1 MVIVSKEFDG
11 AKNFTKGFNV
21 HRLIAFILLIVV
33 GVSGQITV
41 HVLHPWASDT
51 ARVKTPVY
59 IYEYE
64 SWYPGMKMIA
74 ECNNWYTWTI
84 AGATRSSNDRFEFGS
99 YIPTQNDQWRDRVTY
114 GQQFVYSTIFK
125 DQPAGV
131 NEIWIVTD
139 GTKPAQ
145 LLFKPPTAP
154 KVLHVLN
161 PWELGVPRVQIK
173 SKNGMNQYAK
183 ADSGKCGWYRY
194 EYFGCSDDI
203 QIRFANS
210 VDSTVW
216 GKNGKGDS
224 TYIDLTSTFAGK
236 DTVWIVPPSGTG
248 QTTAI
253 LPAFPG
259 TLKDCSGIDLAVDM
273 HDIGTFHPDFDVWNA
288 LGNCAGLQTGM
299 VGKKLGSNGLPVI
312 QKTTCPLATQFDWFT
327 TKTLSGS
334 YTNETCY
341 NLKMKK
347 NEEGYFYYD
356 DSMFYPIDDF
366 KYLDP
371 AGTILNPNN
380 NMTSTNDTVWKG
392 HNNHFTMII
401 SASFEYTKGQTF
413 YFRGDDDVWVFI
425 DSQLVVDLGGVHP
438 PSDGAVNLDTLKLTP
453 GKTYDFKLFYTERNC
468 CGSSFRMVTS
478 LNLRTNSSFF
488 VTPTQTSK
496 GVWKYEMF
504 EKITKHNLSCSFSTD
519 SVIRT
524 DPAVVD
530 FSISGPFFPQKTPL
544 AVGTSY
550 GGITISAGST
560 SVQVDTSKIDGL
572 DPGDYIISYV
582 LRSDQSK
589 SGTVTFTVNAPPP
602 HHYDLL
608 SESMTLDR
616 KKDAKL
622 DSVVIG
628 LTDSTARVY
637 AVLRDSTGAYVRRSL
652 SHNWVIRNNKVVKI
666 EQSLSDPSVC
676 IITKVGDGIT
686 WLVVRD
692 PLGKLLPDSVMV
704 VSYIRHQ
711 YPVVHSAVMRD
722 NDADLVPDMLYIT
735 LSDTF
740 KTDQKLDS
748 VLVQYNGQ
756 SYNFPASAVSVKG
769 VNVSAPMSSGLR
781 KDSRPSGNV
790 TLVMTIDSDKKR
802 DTQVFTDGVSPA
814 IIAADVLENDGSQAD
829 VLFVTFSEPVYE
841 TSIVGKQLL
850 HIKNSSTDTTV
861 LTITRVINKT
871 NDSTFSVQIAAT
883 DRKIAV
889 SDHLRLQPA
898 SAGGTLSDT
907 EKNLPHDLNKPV
919 VIGLRAGA
927 AVISSA
933 WYLDS
938 DADGYVDHVVVKFK
952 RKVQSSELDSIS
964 FQWKTK
970 GYSVKPQKGNGIND
984 STYNFTLQGVSDFST
999 QGSMLVSAAYTAMR
1013 NVQRTFAAID
1023 SAAPVLVSAELVS
1036 KTSVG
1041 TSAQLTLSVK
1051 FSETVAA
1058 TGTQP
1063 FLCSTQNGTVGYA
1076 LLLSQPSIQN
1086 ELCRYTVESIV
1097 PVNAVPF
1104 AKDGDSIWIDTA
1116 SGVRDINGK
1125 AQKNP
1130 LNRRVLLSVSWPDP
1144 EWNIVV
1150 KPNPFIPLRTP
1161 VPSAYSGSTKNGTA
1175 IVLQSKT
1182 PVDISAFTGTIMI
1195 VDGLGTTVAKGNLQS
1210 VNGQLYYAWNGTN
1223 LRGRYAGTGTYLA
1236 ILKVQNKNNKW
1247 YTVQTKIGVTR

>member
-1 MVIVSKEFDG
+1 
-11 AKNFTKGFNV
+11 
-21 HRLIAFILLIVV
+21 
-33 GVSGQITV
+33 
-41 HVLHPWASDT
+41 
-51 ARVKTPVY
+51 
-59 IYEYE
+59 
-64 SWYPGMKMIA
+64 MKMIA

-99 YIPTQNDQWRDRVTY
+99 YIPAQNDQWRDRVTY

-131 NEIWIVTD
+131 NEVWIVTD
-139 GTKPAQ
+139 GTQPAQ

-161 PWELGVPRVQIK
+161 PWDLGVPRVQIK

-194 EYFGCSDDI
+194 DYFGCLDDI

-210 VDSTVW
+210 VDSTVC
-216 GKNGKGDS
+216 GKNGRGDS

-236 DTVWIVPPSGTG
+236 DTVWIVPSSGAS

-253 LPAFPG
+253 LPTFPG
-259 TLKDCSGIDLAVDM
+259 TLKDCSGIDLAADM
-273 HDIGTFHPDFDVWNA
+273 HDIGVHPDFDVWDT
-288 LGNCAGLQTGM
+288 LSKMDCAWVKTGM
-299 VGKKLGSNGLPVI
+299 VSKKLGSDGLPVI

-327 TKTLSGS
+327 TKTLSGT

-341 NLKMKK
+341 NLRLKR
-347 NEEGYFYYD
+347 NEEGYYYYD
-356 DSMFYPIDDF
+356 DSLFYPIDNF

-371 AGTILNPNN
+371 ANTIKNPNN
-380 NMTSTNDTVWKG
+380 NMVNPPNSSYMTE

-438 PSDGAVNLDTLKLTP
+438 ASDGAVNLDTLKLTP

-468 CGSSFRMVTS
+468 CGSNFRMVTS

-530 FSISGPFFPQKTPL
+530 FSISGPSFPQKAPL
-544 AVGTSY
+544 AIGTSY
-550 GGITISAGST
+550 GGITISSGST

-572 DPGDYIISYV
+572 DPGDYIISYI
-582 LRSDQSK
+582 LRSDQTK
-589 SGTVTFTVNAPPP
+589 SGTVSFTVNAPPP

-608 SESMTLDR
+608 NESIVLDR

-628 LTDSTARVY
+628 LTDSTTRVF
-637 AVLRDSTGAYVRRSL
+637 AVLRDSTGAYVRRS
-652 SHNWVIRNNKVVKI
+652 SSQNWVIRNSKVVKI
-666 EQSLSDPSVC
+666 EQSLSDPSTC

-704 VSYIRHQ
+704 VSYIKHQ
-711 YPVVHSAVMRD
+711 YPAIHSAVMRD
-722 NDADLVPDMLYIT
+722 NDANLVPDMLFIT

-748 VLVQYNGQ
+748 VLVQYSGQ
-756 SYNFPASAVSVKG
+756 SYVFPASAVSVKG
-769 VNVSAPMSSGLR
+769 VDLSVPMSSGLR
-781 KDSRPSGNV
+781 QDCRPSGSV
-790 TLVMTIDSDKKR
+790 TLVMTIDSDKKI

-841 TSIVGKQLL
+841 SSIAGKQLL
-850 HIKNSSTDTTV
+850 HIKNNSTDTTV
-861 LTITRVINKT
+861 LTITKVVNKT
-871 NDSTFSVQIAAT
+871 NDSTFSVQISAT

-889 SDHLRLQPA
+889 LDRLRLQPA
-898 SAGGTLSDT
+898 SAGGTISDT

-933 WYLDS
+933 WYLDG
-938 DADGYVDHVVVKFK
+938 DADGYVDLVVVRFK

-970 GYSVKPQKGNGIND
+970 GYSVKSINGNAIDD
-984 STYNFTLQGVSDFST
+984 STYSFTLQKVSDLST

-1013 NVQRTFAAID
+1013 NVQRTIAAID
-1023 SAAPVLVSAELVS
+1023 SAAPVLVSAELMS
-1036 KTSVG
+1036 KATAG
-1041 TSAQLTLSVK
+1041 TSANLTLSVK

-1058 TGTQP
+1058 IGTQP
-1063 FLCSTQNGTVGYA
+1063 FLCSTQNGTVRYA
-1076 LLLSQPSIQN
+1076 FSLSQPSIQN
-1086 ELCRYTVESIV
+1086 EVCRYTVESIV

-1116 SGVRDINGK
+1116 SDVKDSNGK
-1125 AQKNP
+1125 TQKNP

-1144 EWNIVV
+1144 EWNVVV
-1150 KPNPFIPLRTP
+1150 KPNPFIPSKTP
-1161 VPSAYSGSTKNGTA
+1161 VPSAYSSSTQNGTA
-1175 IVLQSKT
+1175 IVLQSRT
-1182 PVDISAFTGTIMI
+1182 PVDISTFTGTIII
-1195 VDGLGTTVAKGNLQS
+1195 VDGLGTVVAKGDLQS
-1210 VNGQLYYAWNGTN
+1210 ANSQLYYIWNGTN

-1236 ILKVQNKNNKW
+1236 ISKIQNKNKQW